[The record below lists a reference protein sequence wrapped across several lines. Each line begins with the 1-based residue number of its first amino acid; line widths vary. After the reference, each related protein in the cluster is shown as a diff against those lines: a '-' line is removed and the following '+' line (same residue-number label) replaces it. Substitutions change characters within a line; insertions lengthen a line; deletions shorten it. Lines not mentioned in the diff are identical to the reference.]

1 MHARLGCTVLG
12 WVLGMFAISAPAA
25 AQTPAGAFNDAFLAA
40 CSGAAAGS
48 DLAARCL
55 QINGGGPGSGA
66 RRASTAVGNRLNLV
80 PAQGRIA
87 ALGGR
92 ARSGGLR
99 SRRGDRRHDEYT
111 FASDALL
118 PAGISLRA
126 DESEATLD
134 ARADFDTWTLQASA
148 GIGRLDRDASEGE
161 AGFDNDRT
169 NALVG
174 IARRVTD
181 RALLG
186 IALTYDREDTEF
198 ANAAGAQ
205 EQRAVSLIAHGAWW
219 PRESWAVYAS
229 AGLGRVDLDTRREI
243 DFILV
248 FPGIPGN
255 SDVRVQGS
263 ALGSTKGDRTSAAI
277 GIERALFTGER
288 NLRIDAGLDYESTEF
303 DSLQETGGGGFSV
316 RLPARTIR
324 STQSKLGL
332 SGDLV
337 VSTASGVVTPYAR
350 AYWRHEFDN
359 DGRLVSIRL
368 RDDVTATPIGFQTPE
383 PDRNFFEVGAG
394 VAWLFGGG
402 RALYVDVESLIGHDF
417 LSGYTVS
424 IGGSFEF

>member
-1 MHARLGCTVLG
+1 MQAGTGYTVLG
-12 WVLGMFAISAPAA
+12 WVLGMIAISAPAA
-25 AQTPAGAFNDAFLAA
+25 AQTPAGGFNDAFQAA
-40 CSGAAAGS
+40 CRGATAGS
-48 DLAARCL
+48 ELAARCL

-66 RRASTAVGNRLNLV
+66 RALAAAAGNRLNLV

-92 ARSGGLR
+92 ARSRGLR
-99 SRRGDRRHDEYT
+99 SRRGDRNRDEYT
-111 FASDALL
+111 FASDAL

-126 DESEATLD
+126 DDSEATLE
-134 ARADFDTWTLQASA
+134 AHADFDAWTLQASA
-148 GIGRLDRDASEGE
+148 GVGKLDRDASEGE

-174 IARRVTD
+174 VARRVTD
-181 RALLG
+181 RSLLG
-186 IALTYDREDTEF
+186 IALTYDREDTDF

-219 PRESWAVYAS
+219 PRESWSVYAS
-229 AGLGRVDLDTRREI
+229 AGLGQVDLDTRREI
-243 DFILV
+243 DFVLV

-263 ALGSTKGDRTSAAI
+263 ARGSTQGDRTSAAI
-277 GIERALFTGER
+277 GVERALFTGER
-288 NLRIDAGLDYESTEF
+288 NLRIDAGFDYENTEF
-303 DSLQETGGGGFSV
+303 DSFQETGGGGFAV
-316 RLPARTIR
+316 RLPARKIR
-324 STQSKLGL
+324 STQSKFGL

-350 AYWRHEFDN
+350 VYWRHEFEN

-368 RDDVTATPIGFQTPE
+368 RDDAAATPISFQTPE

-402 RALYVDVESLIGHDF
+402 RALYFDVESLLGHDY

-424 IGGSFEF
+424 IGGSLEF